1 MLRSTS
7 DHKLLNMTE
16 ERELFQVW
24 HKCKVELKQLRV
36 LLQIREKQIEDLKQ
50 YIKRNEKERNKEDYY
65 LQ

>member
-1 MLRSTS
+1 
-7 DHKLLNMTE
+7 MTE

-24 HKCKVELKQLRV
+24 HKCEVELKQLRV

-50 YIKRNEKERNKEDYY
+50 YIKRREKEGNKEDYY